1 MRLRRALYIAVAALL
16 LLNGVYSYRAYCAPG
31 KAGGGGGQ
39 AASVE
44 EKLEILMQV
53 MEMIRR
59 NHIDGDKITDEQ
71 LLTDAIRGMTASLD
85 PFSEYMPPKE
95 YHDFSEDSSGA
106 FGGIGIVLDYR
117 PDGAVIV
124 KHPIED
130 TPAARAGIQA
140 GDQIVEID
148 GEALEPGPR
157 QDVSLKLRGE
167 SGTQVEVGIRRGGA
181 EEVIRYTLTRAEIAV
196 SSVEDVH
203 VIEGTRVGYVRVTE
217 FTQTA
222 PKDFEAALRRL
233 EPQATEGLVIDL
245 RFNPGGLL
253 ESARLM
259 CSNFLP
265 KDRLVVSVVGRHA
278 NETYESLSGG
288 GYKFPAQV
296 PVVILINGGSAS
308 AAEIMSSCLN
318 DYDRAGLVGEKSYG
332 KGSVQNV
339 VSFPDGSGLKL
350 TVNKYFTKSHREIHG
365 VGIMPEMVKRLTR
378 REYLRLDRIEDVAER
393 DRQDSHLAL
402 ALEYIRD
409 YKGRPSLYRQTHP
422 EEKKA
427 VGDKKPDG
435 EAVDGEDGAEE
446 DEDGVEED
454 EEEDAEEAEE
464 E

>member
-1 MRLRRALYIAVAALL
+1 MRLRPALLYVAIAVLL
-16 LLNGVYSYRAYCAPG
+16 LLNGAYSYRAYCAPA
-31 KAGGGGGQ
+31 KAGRGGGS
-39 AASVE
+39 ASVE

-59 NHIDGDKITDEQ
+59 NHIDGDKISDEQ
-71 LLTDAIRGMTASLD
+71 LLTDAICGMTASLD

-117 PDGAVIV
+117 PDGTVVV
-124 KHPIED
+124 KKPIED

-148 GEALEPGPR
+148 GEALEPGKR
-157 QDVSLKLRGE
+157 HDVSLKLRGE
-167 SGTQVEVGIRRGGA
+167 VGTPVEVGVRRGGSD
-181 EEVIRYTLTRAEIAV
+181 EVVRYQLTRAEIAV

-233 EPQATEGLVIDL
+233 EGQATEGLVIDL
-245 RFNPGGLL
+245 RHNPGGLL

-259 CSNFLP
+259 CSHFLP
-265 KDRLVVSVVGRHA
+265 KDQLVVSVEGRHA
-278 NETYESLSGG
+278 DETYENLSGG
-288 GYKFPAQV
+288 GYKFPAKV

-308 AAEIMSSCLN
+308 AAEIMSACLN

-332 KGSVQNV
+332 KGSVQSV

-350 TVNKYFTKSHREIHG
+350 TVNKYFTKSRREIHG
-365 VGIMPEMVKRLTR
+365 VGITPEMVKHLTN
-378 REYLRLDRIEDVAER
+378 REYLRLSRIEDVAER
-393 DRQDSHLAL
+393 DKEDPQLAL

-409 YKGRPSLYRQTHP
+409 YQGRPSLYRKAHLE
-422 EEKKA
+422 EEKPAEKPKE
-427 VGDKKPDG
+427 GDDG
-435 EAVDGEDGAEE
+435 EEDEE
-446 DEDGVEED
+446 DEDGE
-454 EEEDAEEAEE
+454 
-464 E
+464 